1 MQEKKRGEMED
12 GSGMVKEVVVC
23 LAARFFMSVVEVE
36 CLGMLF

>member
-23 LAARFFMSVVEVE
+23 LAARFLSVVEVE

>member
-12 GSGMVKEVVVC
+12 GSGMVNEIVVC
-23 LAARFFMSVVEVE
+23 LAARFLSVMEAE